1 MKKLYY
7 ILTWTFITLL
17 AACSQ
22 EEMVNKET
30 EDSRVCISA
39 ELPADITATRA
50 QIVVPVDYKLRCIIE
65 VWAKSTSP
73 TLKYRQEVAVDGGEL
88 PTFDFGLRPG
98 DYNCLMWV
106 DFIKK
111 DAATSEITFEDVT
124 YIHFEDTFYDT
135 SDLHTVSIKEDA
147 TDNLFDTDLC
157 DGFYAALEI
166 KKNATV
172 VRQTMKMKRP
182 FAKLVVK
189 ENDADKFTSLNG
201 MTVECQLPKTFSVAT
216 GEPTME
222 MVTAVY
228 DKAFQPGGNTQILF
242 TGYVFVPSSGL
253 SMGSFI
259 LSFDADAGKSRC
271 EIPAESINLER
282 NQQLVAA
289 GKLIEGGIVE
299 PEPEPEPSG
308 DPTVG
313 DYFFIDGTWS
323 SELTDEN
330 KDDCVGIV
338 YAVGEQL
345 GDDISNYPNS
355 TGKSIKGY
363 VMALKNAEVKNFL
376 PTENDKNYANDGRP
390 YFYRQN
396 ESNYDADVVNAS
408 KGAFKKL
415 ATGWET
421 YNGFSLTEAI
431 LANEVYIQNKTE
443 FYHPALA
450 YFEEWKKTAVKV
462 ANASEWYIPSAAQLL
477 QFSGG
482 LFGFQGGTAGTVTV
496 PAITKNQ
503 TYYDAFLIAIEQ
515 GITKHFPTNNGNK
528 GYFVYSI
535 SLSTDPAPYALQLGY
550 GLEGAGSILTA
561 KPSYKIQGLIRPV
574 LTIIK

>member
-7 ILTWTFITLL
+7 ILTLTFITLL

-22 EEMVNKET
+22 EEMVNKKT
-30 EDSRVCISA
+30 EDNRVCISA
-39 ELPADITATRA
+39 ELPADIAATRA
-50 QIVVPVDYKLRCIIE
+50 QIAVPADYKLRCIIE
-65 VWAKSTSP
+65 VWTKSVSP

-98 DYNCLMWV
+98 DYNCLMWT

-111 DAATSEITFEDVT
+111 DAATSEVTSEDVT
-124 YIHFEDTFYDT
+124 YTHFEDTFYDT
-135 SDLHTVSIKEDA
+135 SDLHAVSIKEGA
-147 TDNLFDTDLC
+147 TDHLFDTDLC
-157 DGFYAALEI
+157 DGFYATLDI
-166 KKNATV
+166 KKNATAV
-172 VRQTMKMKRP
+172 QQTMKMKRP
-182 FAKLVVK
+182 FAKLIVK
-189 ENDADKFTSLNG
+189 ENATDKFASLNG

-216 GEPTME
+216 GEPTTE
-222 MVTAVY
+222 MVTAMY
-228 DKAFQPGGNTQILF
+228 DKTFQPGDNTQVLF
-242 TGYVFVPSSGL
+242 TSYVFVPSSGL

-259 LSFDADAGKSRC
+259 LSFDTKVGKSRC
-271 EIPAESINLER
+271 EIPAESVNLKR

-289 GKLIEGGIVE
+289 GKLMEGGMVE
-299 PEPEPEPSG
+299 PEPEPEPSEE
-308 DPTVG
+308 PQIG

-338 YAVGEQL
+338 YAVGEQP

-355 TGKSIKGY
+355 DGKSIKGY
-363 VMALKNAEVKNFL
+363 VMSLKNAEVENFL
-376 PTENDKNYANDGRP
+376 PTENNKNYANGGRP

-396 ESNYDADVVNAS
+396 ESEFDADVVNAS
-408 KGAFKKL
+408 KEAFKRL

-421 YNGFSLTEAI
+421 YNGFSLTESI
-431 LANEVYIQNKTE
+431 LATEVYTQNKTE

-482 LFGFQGGTAGTVTV
+482 LFGFQGGAAGNITV
-496 PAITKNQ
+496 PAVTKNQ
-503 TYYDAFLIAIEQ
+503 TYYDAFLIAIEH

-550 GLEGAGSILTA
+550 GAEGTGSILTT